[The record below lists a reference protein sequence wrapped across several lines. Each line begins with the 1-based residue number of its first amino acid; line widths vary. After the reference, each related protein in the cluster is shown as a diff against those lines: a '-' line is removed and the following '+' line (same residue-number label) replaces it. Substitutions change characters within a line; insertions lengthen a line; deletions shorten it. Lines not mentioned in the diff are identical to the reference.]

1 MNIEYKDENLFHMK
15 NRDNSGEY
23 QVLRILVKNTG
34 KKVLHTCE
42 AKAEIYQL
50 ENNNEKLFREP
61 AAILH
66 WSRYIITIEEQVN
79 IKEEFRPIII
89 NKGDKEFLD
98 VIKAYNEFF
107 FLFSD
112 RLFKNIGTK
121 YGNGCYYIKLTIFSE
136 DLHKPKV
143 QIFKIKKKC
152 GFMNINITKVNRKI

>member
-1 MNIEYKDENLFHMK
+1 LNIEYKDENLFHMT
-15 NRDNSGEY
+15 NRDSSGEY
-23 QVLRILVKNTG
+23 QVLRILVNNTG
-34 KKVLHTCE
+34 KKVLHNCE

-50 ENNNEKLFREP
+50 ENNDEKLIREP

-66 WSRYIITIEEQVN
+66 WSRNIITIEEQVN
-79 IKEEFRPIII
+79 IKEEFRPIMI

-98 VIKAYNEFF
+98 VIKAYNEKF

-112 RLFKNIGTK
+112 RLFKKIGTE

-143 QIFKIKKKC
+143 QVFKIKKKY
-152 GFMNINITKVNRKI
+152 GFMNINIT